1 MSSRYSETNLND
13 RPFSAMSFIVKKEN
27 DDILSKEQK
36 RKLSKQNSK
45 TKRFEEE
52 VRSSNVNAK
61 MTMVGDLVKQI

>member
-1 MSSRYSETNLND
+1 
-13 RPFSAMSFIVKKEN
+13 MSFIVKKEN

-45 TKRFEEE
+45 TKRFEEK